1 MRIRWS
7 SDLETGVRAIDRQHE
22 ELIGMLNELDAAHA
36 GGCPQSVLDDVL
48 QRLGTYVIFHFGTE
62 EALMAGLPHNEE
74 HARQH
79 RHEHAGFIEKL
90 AGLRAQGA
98 DDGSADRLPQRMAVP
113 AHPEERPRAG
123 CAAQP
128 ETGGQAPALTRL
140 AGCGRTSPAAVA
152 G

>member
-90 AGLRAQGA
+90 TGLRAQAA
-98 DDGSADRLPQRMAVP
+98 DNGRQTMEALIDYLNEWLYQHILKSDRELAALLNRKQAARPLP
-113 AHPEERPRAG
+113 
-123 CAAQP
+123 
-128 ETGGQAPALTRL
+128 
-140 AGCGRTSPAAVA
+140 
-152 G
+152 

>member
-62 EALMAGLPHNEE
+62 EALMAGL
-74 HARQH
+74 
-79 RHEHAGFIEKL
+79 
-90 AGLRAQGA
+90 RAQGA
-98 DDGSADRLPQRMAVP
+98 DNGRQTMETLIDYLNEWLYQHILKSDRELAALLNRKQAARPLP
-113 AHPEERPRAG
+113 
-123 CAAQP
+123 
-128 ETGGQAPALTRL
+128 
-140 AGCGRTSPAAVA
+140 
-152 G
+152 

>member
-22 ELIGMLNELDAAHA
+22 ELIGMLNELDAAHT

-98 DDGSADRLPQRMAVP
+98 DDGRQTMEALIDYLNEWLYQHILKSDRELAALLNRKQAARPQP
-113 AHPEERPRAG
+113 
-123 CAAQP
+123 
-128 ETGGQAPALTRL
+128 
-140 AGCGRTSPAAVA
+140 
-152 G
+152 

>member
-36 GGCPQSVLDDVL
+36 DGCAQAVLDDVL

-62 EALMAGLPHNEE
+62 EALMAGLPHNEA

-79 RHEHAGFIEKL
+79 RQEHAAFIDKVT
-90 AGLRAQGA
+90 GLRAQAVDNGRQTMEA
-98 DDGSADRLPQRMAVP
+98 LIDYLNEWLYQHILKSDRELAALLNRKQAARPLP
-113 AHPEERPRAG
+113 
-123 CAAQP
+123 
-128 ETGGQAPALTRL
+128 
-140 AGCGRTSPAAVA
+140 
-152 G
+152 

>member
-62 EALMAGLPHNEE
+62 EALMAGLPHNEA

-79 RHEHAGFIEKL
+79 RHEHAGFIDKL

-98 DDGSADRLPQRMAVP
+98 DNGRQTMEALIDYLNEWLYQHILKSDRELAALLNRKQAARPQP
-113 AHPEERPRAG
+113 
-123 CAAQP
+123 
-128 ETGGQAPALTRL
+128 
-140 AGCGRTSPAAVA
+140 
-152 G
+152 

>member
-7 SDLETGVRAIDRQHE
+7 SDLETGVRAIDLQHE

-36 GGCPQSVLDDVL
+36 GGCDQAVLDDVL

-79 RHEHAGFIEKL
+79 RHEHAGFIDKL

-98 DDGSADRLPQRMAVP
+98 DDGRQTMEALIDYLNEWLYQHILKSDRELAALLNRKQAARPLP
-113 AHPEERPRAG
+113 
-123 CAAQP
+123 
-128 ETGGQAPALTRL
+128 
-140 AGCGRTSPAAVA
+140 
-152 G
+152 

>member
-62 EALMAGLPHNEE
+62 EALMAGLPHNEA

-98 DDGSADRLPQRMAVP
+98 DDGRQTMEALIDYLNEWLYQHILKSDRELAALLNRKQAARPLP
-113 AHPEERPRAG
+113 
-123 CAAQP
+123 
-128 ETGGQAPALTRL
+128 
-140 AGCGRTSPAAVA
+140 
-152 G
+152 

>member
-7 SDLETGVRAIDRQHE
+7 SDLETGVRAIDLQHE

-74 HARQH
+74 HARQR
-79 RHEHAGFIEKL
+79 RHEHAGFIDKL

-98 DDGSADRLPQRMAVP
+98 DNGRQTMETLIDYLNEWLYQHILKSDRELAALLNRKQAARPLP
-113 AHPEERPRAG
+113 
-123 CAAQP
+123 
-128 ETGGQAPALTRL
+128 
-140 AGCGRTSPAAVA
+140 
-152 G
+152 

>member
-90 AGLRAQGA
+90 TGLRAQAA
-98 DDGSADRLPQRMAVP
+98 DNGRQTMEALIDYLNEWLYQHILKSDRELAALLNRKQAARPQP
-113 AHPEERPRAG
+113 
-123 CAAQP
+123 
-128 ETGGQAPALTRL
+128 
-140 AGCGRTSPAAVA
+140 
-152 G
+152 

>member
-98 DDGSADRLPQRMAVP
+98 DDGRQTMEALIDYLNEWLYQHILKSDRELAALLNRKQAARPLP
-113 AHPEERPRAG
+113 
-123 CAAQP
+123 
-128 ETGGQAPALTRL
+128 
-140 AGCGRTSPAAVA
+140 
-152 G
+152 

>member
-98 DDGSADRLPQRMAVP
+98 DNGRQTMEALIDYLNEWLYQHILKSDRELAALLNRKQAARPQP
-113 AHPEERPRAG
+113 
-123 CAAQP
+123 
-128 ETGGQAPALTRL
+128 
-140 AGCGRTSPAAVA
+140 
-152 G
+152 

>member
-62 EALMAGLPHNEE
+62 EALMAVLPHNEE

-98 DDGSADRLPQRMAVP
+98 DNGRQTMETLIDYLNEWLYQHILKSDRELAALLNRKQAARPLP
-113 AHPEERPRAG
+113 
-123 CAAQP
+123 
-128 ETGGQAPALTRL
+128 
-140 AGCGRTSPAAVA
+140 
-152 G
+152 

>member
-62 EALMAGLPHNEE
+62 EALMAGLPHNEA

-79 RHEHAGFIEKL
+79 RHEHAGFIDKL
-90 AGLRAQGA
+90 ASLRAQGA
-98 DDGSADRLPQRMAVP
+98 DDGRQTMEALIDYLNEWLYQHILKSDRELAALLNRKQAARPLP
-113 AHPEERPRAG
+113 
-123 CAAQP
+123 
-128 ETGGQAPALTRL
+128 
-140 AGCGRTSPAAVA
+140 
-152 G
+152 

>member
-62 EALMAGLPHNEE
+62 EALMAGLPHNEA

-79 RHEHAGFIEKL
+79 RQEHAAFIDKL
-90 AGLRAQGA
+90 TGLRAQAA
-98 DDGSADRLPQRMAVP
+98 DSGRQTMEALIDYLNEWLYQHILKSDRELAALLNRKQAARPLP
-113 AHPEERPRAG
+113 
-123 CAAQP
+123 
-128 ETGGQAPALTRL
+128 
-140 AGCGRTSPAAVA
+140 
-152 G
+152 

>member
-7 SDLETGVRAIDRQHE
+7 SDLETGIRAIDLQHE

-62 EALMAGLPHNEE
+62 EALMAGLPHNEA

-79 RHEHAGFIEKL
+79 RQEHAAFIDKL
-90 AGLRAQGA
+90 TGLRAQAA
-98 DDGSADRLPQRMAVP
+98 DNGRQTMEALIDYLNEWLYQHILKSDRELAALLNRKQAARPQP
-113 AHPEERPRAG
+113 
-123 CAAQP
+123 
-128 ETGGQAPALTRL
+128 
-140 AGCGRTSPAAVA
+140 
-152 G
+152 

>member
-79 RHEHAGFIEKL
+79 RHEHAGFIDKL
-90 AGLRAQGA
+90 TGLRAQAVDNGRQTMEA
-98 DDGSADRLPQRMAVP
+98 LIDYLNEWLYQHILKSDRELAALLNRKQAARPQP
-113 AHPEERPRAG
+113 
-123 CAAQP
+123 
-128 ETGGQAPALTRL
+128 
-140 AGCGRTSPAAVA
+140 
-152 G
+152 

>member
-48 QRLGTYVIFHFGTE
+48 QRLGTYVIFHSGTE

-98 DDGSADRLPQRMAVP
+98 DNGRQTMEALIDYLNEWLYQHILKSDRELAALLNRKQAARPLP
-113 AHPEERPRAG
+113 
-123 CAAQP
+123 
-128 ETGGQAPALTRL
+128 
-140 AGCGRTSPAAVA
+140 
-152 G
+152 